1 MGAAVAGCL
10 LLAMTVSAGTDL
22 AALAKPPEGWVVQEP
37 PRTAEGNQLF
47 TVINGG
53 AELYVRLGFARAVF
67 ASYQSPAGKS
77 INLEIYQMKAPAS
90 AREVYDQK
98 AGSEGRA
105 ADFGEASRLADHYL
119 NFYKG
124 PYQVTISG
132 YDTDSLTIN
141 GIKDLA
147 SVVEERLTTP

>member
-1 MGAAVAGCL
+1 
-10 LLAMTVSAGTDL
+10 
-22 AALAKPPEGWVVQEP
+22 
-37 PRTAEGNQLF
+37 
-47 TVINGG
+47 
-53 AELYVRLGFARAVF
+53 VRLGFARAVF

-105 ADFGEASRLADHYL
+105 ADVCEASRLADHYL
-119 NFYKG
+119 NCYTR